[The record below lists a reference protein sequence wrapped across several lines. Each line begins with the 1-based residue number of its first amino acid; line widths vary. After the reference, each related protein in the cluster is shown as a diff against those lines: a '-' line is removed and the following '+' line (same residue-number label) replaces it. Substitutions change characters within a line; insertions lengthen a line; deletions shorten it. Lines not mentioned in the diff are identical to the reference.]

1 MNKKLVSIVVPVKNE
16 AGNILPIVHSLKS
29 FKYHYEII
37 FVVGASTDGT
47 ENVVRDLIPLG
58 NTAEIT
64 AIFPDLLGKGN
75 AVWEGFKNARG
86 SILAILDG
94 DLTIPINSLEKM
106 IDKCCETNS
115 VICGNRLMKSNI
127 KSFPLP
133 NLIYNSIISLLFNL
147 RFKTRLK
154 DILCGSK
161 VMSFSVYSDIL
172 QYRNFFSHKDR
183 WGDLEIL
190 SSASICGYSISN
202 VDVDYLPRSYGLSK
216 ISTFEDGASFLFFLL
231 STLTKKIPRQP
242 E

>member
-1 MNKKLVSIVVPVKNE
+1 MNRKLISIIVPVKNE
-16 AGNILPIVHSLKS
+16 AGNIIPIVNSLKS
-29 FKYHYEII
+29 FKYDYEII
-37 FVVGASTDGT
+37 FVVGSSNDGT
-47 ENVVRDLIPLG
+47 EQVIRDLIPLG
-58 NTAEIT
+58 NTPEIIG
-64 AIFPDLLGKGN
+64 IFPDSAGKGN

-115 VICGNRLMKSNI
+115 VVCGNRLLKINI
-127 KSFPLP
+127 KSFPIP
-133 NLIYNSIISLLFNL
+133 NLIYNKIISFLFNL
-147 RFKTRLK
+147 RFKTHLK

-161 VMSFSVYSDIL
+161 VMPFSVYSDIL

-190 SSASICGYSISN
+190 SSVSICGYSISN

-216 ISTFEDGASFLFFLL
+216 ISIFDDGASFLFFIF
-231 STLTKKIPRQP
+231 STLIKKSP
-242 E
+242 